1 MQLLD
6 LFFVHFS
13 VRDFMNGVL
22 DNDLKEPQGGF
33 VYLWHACSLF
43 YVCSPAYV
51 CSNVFMIL
59 KRTIMMLLLIS
70 S

>member
-1 MQLLD
+1 
-6 LFFVHFS
+6 
-13 VRDFMNGVL
+13 MNGVL
-22 DNDLKEPQGGF
+22 GNDLKEPQDGF
-33 VYLWHACSLF
+33 AYLWHACSLF